1 MNILPHYLQLYQ
13 QILKSLQT
21 HSNLFSPQK
30 QKAGR
35 KPKLTDEQ
43 IAAIFILSYI
53 TSMKVLTFAKL
64 LIDNSIQS
72 YHIFR
77 KSRLKRVY
85 TLLRNYHI
93 QKLIW
98 ILILKLIIGK
108 KVKLIVDGTILEVA
122 KVMLGKEE
130 EENMECA

>member
-1 MNILPHYLQLYQ
+1 
-13 QILKSLQT
+13 
-21 HSNLFSPQK
+21 
-30 QKAGR
+30 
-35 KPKLTDEQ
+35 
-43 IAAIFILSYI
+43 
-53 TSMKVLTFAKL
+53 MKVLTLAKL
-64 LIDNSIQS
+64 LVDNSIQS

-98 ILILKLIIGK
+98 VLILKLIIGK

-122 KVMLGKEE
+122 KVSRAGTQRIRRVGSRLCWVKRKRRVWSVHSGKV
-130 EENMECA
+130 